1 MWPYTIT
8 LTVSVYAYIS
18 PPFTYLK
25 FISDTFEGKG
35 VIGERR
41 TQRGIRVDFED
52 KFTF

>member
-18 PPFTYLK
+18 PYLK
-25 FISDTFEGKG
+25 FISDKFEGKG
-35 VIGERR
+35 VIGEKG
-41 TQRGIRVDFED
+41 TQRGIRVDHED